1 MQGLQSPAP
10 SRGFSL
16 VELTAVIVVIAALAA
31 VALPRWMDFEANAK
45 RTVVENVAGTMHST
59 IDLVRSKARASG
71 LTPAQSNPANTVQK
85 SFIIETRLGA
95 SEVDWRNLC
104 PESEAEAGDKLRML
118 DYLSIRA
125 NGSNLETT
133 IGNRSTRV
141 GFDTSN
147 NGCYAQYDSFQCTVS
162 VVDSGCGS

>member
-16 VELTAVIVVIAALAA
+16 VELTAVIVVIAVLAA
-31 VALPRWMDFEANAK
+31 VALPRWVGFEANAK

-59 IDLVRSKARASG
+59 IELVRSQARASG

-125 NGSNLETT
+125 NGSNLETR
-133 IGNRSTRV
+133 IGNQNTRV

-147 NGCYAQYDSFQCTVS
+147 NGCYAEYNSFQCTVS